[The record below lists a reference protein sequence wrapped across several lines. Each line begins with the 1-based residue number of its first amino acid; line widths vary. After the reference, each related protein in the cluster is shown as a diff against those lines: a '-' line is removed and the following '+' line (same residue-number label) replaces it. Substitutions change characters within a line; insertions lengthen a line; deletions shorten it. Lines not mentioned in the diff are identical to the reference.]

1 LVRSLTITVKFI
13 GPLRHVSG
21 ASERAL
27 DFQHQVSIRELMW
40 EITKELPVLTES
52 LIDQQLKDNRPNV
65 LIIVNG
71 KEIGVLNGL
80 ETNLQDEDEVVLVP
94 VVHGG

>member
-1 LVRSLTITVKFI
+1 MS
-13 GPLRHVSG
+13 
-21 ASERAL
+21 
-27 DFQHQVSIRELMW
+27 
-40 EITKELPVLTES
+40 EITKELPVLTQS
-52 LIDQQLKDNRPNV
+52 LIDQQLKDPRPNV

-80 ETNLQDEDEVVLVP
+80 ETNLQDDDEVVLVP

>member
-1 LVRSLTITVKFI
+1 MTIKVKFI

-21 ASERAL
+21 ASELAL
-27 DFQHQVSIRELMW
+27 DLQHQVSIRELMW

-52 LIDQQLKDNRPNV
+52 LIDQQHKDNRPNV

>member
-1 LVRSLTITVKFI
+1 MALIVKLI
-13 GPLRHVSG
+13 GPLRHISG
-21 ASERAL
+21 TNELAL
-27 DFQHQVSIRELMW
+27 DFHHEATVRELIL

-52 LIDQQLKDNRPNV
+52 LIDQQLKDPRPNV

-71 KEIGVLNGL
+71 KEISVLNGL
-80 ETNLQDEDEVVLVP
+80 ETSLQDEDEVVLVP

>member
-1 LVRSLTITVKFI
+1 MRSLTITVKFI

-21 ASERAL
+21 TSELAL
-27 DFQHQVSIRELMW
+27 DFQHQVSIRGLMS
-40 EITKELPVLTES
+40 EITKELPVLTQS
-52 LIDQQLKDNRPNV
+52 LIDQQLKDPRPNV

-80 ETNLQDEDEVVLVP
+80 ETNLQDDDEVVLVP